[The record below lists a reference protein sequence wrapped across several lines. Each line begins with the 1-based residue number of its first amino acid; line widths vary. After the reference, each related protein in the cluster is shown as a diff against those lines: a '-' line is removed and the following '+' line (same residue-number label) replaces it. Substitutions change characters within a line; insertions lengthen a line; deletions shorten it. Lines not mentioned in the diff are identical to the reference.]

1 MAENDFRFVL
11 DMIPE
16 RWSDFEFWA
25 DYVSYQR
32 ENLERLIQMRKTL
45 LDMRLVRAMRQIVF
59 FNTAEILLFCGNS
72 CYTKRQR
79 KQERI

>member
-45 LDMRLVRAMRQIVF
+45 LDMRLVRAMRRYCSEVCISH
-59 FNTAEILLFCGNS
+59 C
-72 CYTKRQR
+72 K
-79 KQERI
+79 K